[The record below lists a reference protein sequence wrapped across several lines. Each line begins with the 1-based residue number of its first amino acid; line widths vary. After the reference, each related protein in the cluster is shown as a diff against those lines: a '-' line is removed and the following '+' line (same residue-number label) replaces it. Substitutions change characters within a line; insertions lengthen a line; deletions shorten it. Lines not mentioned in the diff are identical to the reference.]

1 MILEADWKHFKQVK
15 ADALDRCCQQ
25 VLDDVRKGID
35 DPELS
40 NHAKYLYLYKLMENS
55 DKRIANIFDYNARS
69 KAMLQLALMK
79 SDGLLEAKQISGFSD
94 ELQSFINSRD

>member
-1 MILEADWKHFKQVK
+1 MISEADWKHFKQVK
-15 ADALDRCCQQ
+15 ADALEKCCQQ

-35 DPELS
+35 NPELS

-79 SDGLLEAKQISGFSD
+79 SDGLLEAKQIKGFSD
-94 ELQSFINSRD
+94 ELQSFINSHD

>member
-1 MILEADWKHFKQVK
+1 MISESDWKHFKQVK
-15 ADALDRCCQQ
+15 ADALDKCCQQ

-55 DKRIANIFDYNARS
+55 DKRIVNIFDYNARS

>member
-1 MILEADWKHFKQVK
+1 MISEADWKHFKQVK
-15 ADALDRCCQQ
+15 ADALDKCCQQ

-55 DKRIANIFDYNARS
+55 DKRIVNIFDYNARS

-94 ELQSFINSRD
+94 ELQSFINNRD

>member
-1 MILEADWKHFKQVK
+1 MISEADWKHFKQVK
-15 ADALDRCCQQ
+15 ADALDKCCQQ
-25 VLDDVRKGID
+25 VLDDVRKGIYN
-35 DPELS
+35 PELS
-40 NHAKYLYLYKLMENS
+40 NHAKYLYLYKLIENS

>member
-1 MILEADWKHFKQVK
+1 MISESDWKHFKQVK
-15 ADALDRCCQQ
+15 ADALDKCCQQ
-25 VLDDVRKGID
+25 ILDELREGID
-35 DPELS
+35 NPELS

-79 SDGLLEAKQISGFSD
+79 SDGLLDSTQVNGFSD
-94 ELQSFINSRD
+94 ELQRFINSHE

>member
-1 MILEADWKHFKQVK
+1 MISEADWKHFKQVK
-15 ADALDRCCQQ
+15 ADALDKCCQQ

>member
-1 MILEADWKHFKQVK
+1 MISEADWKHFKQVK
-15 ADALDRCCQQ
+15 ADALDKRCQQ

-55 DKRIANIFDYNARS
+55 DKRIANIFNYNARS

-94 ELQSFINSRD
+94 ELQRFINSRD

>member
-1 MILEADWKHFKQVK
+1 MISEADWKHFKQVK
-15 ADALDRCCQQ
+15 ADALDICCQQ

-79 SDGLLEAKQISGFSD
+79 SDGLLEAKQINGFSD
-94 ELQSFINSRD
+94 ELQSFINSHD

>member
-1 MILEADWKHFKQVK
+1 MISEADWKHFKQVK
-15 ADALDRCCQQ
+15 ADALDKCCQQ

-35 DPELS
+35 NPELS
-40 NHAKYLYLYKLMENS
+40 NHAKYLYLYKLIENS

-79 SDGLLEAKQISGFSD
+79 SEGLLEAKQISGFSD
-94 ELQSFINSRD
+94 ELQRFINSRD

>member
-1 MILEADWKHFKQVK
+1 MISEADWKHFKQVK
-15 ADALDRCCQQ
+15 ADALDICCQQ

-55 DKRIANIFDYNARS
+55 DKRIVNIFDYNARS

-79 SDGLLEAKQISGFSD
+79 SDGLLEAKQISGFSY

>member
-1 MILEADWKHFKQVK
+1 MISEADWKHFKQVK

-25 VLDDVRKGID
+25 VLDDVRKGIE

-69 KAMLQLALMK
+69 KAMLQLVLMK

>member
-1 MILEADWKHFKQVK
+1 MISESDWKHFKQVK
-15 ADALDRCCQQ
+15 ADALDKCCQQ
-25 VLDDVRKGID
+25 ILDELREGID
-35 DPELS
+35 NPELS

-79 SDGLLEAKQISGFSD
+79 SDGLLDSTQVNGFSD
-94 ELQSFINSRD
+94 ELQRFINNHE

>member
-1 MILEADWKHFKQVK
+1 MISEADWKHFKQVK
-15 ADALDRCCQQ
+15 ADALDKCCQQ

-55 DKRIANIFDYNARS
+55 DKRIANIFNYNARS
-69 KAMLQLALMK
+69 KAMLQLVLMK

>member
-1 MILEADWKHFKQVK
+1 MISEADWKHFKQVK
-15 ADALDRCCQQ
+15 ADALDKCCQQ
-25 VLDDVRKGID
+25 VLDDVRKGIE

-55 DKRIANIFDYNARS
+55 DKRIANIFNYNARS

>member
-1 MILEADWKHFKQVK
+1 MISEADWKHFKQVK
-15 ADALDRCCQQ
+15 ADALDKCCQQ

-35 DPELS
+35 DPKLS

-79 SDGLLEAKQISGFSD
+79 SDGLLEAKQISDFSD

>member
-1 MILEADWKHFKQVK
+1 MISEADWKHFKQVK
-15 ADALDRCCQQ
+15 ADALDKCCQQ
-25 VLDDVRKGID
+25 VLDDVRRGID
-35 DPELS
+35 NPELS
-40 NHAKYLYLYKLMENS
+40 NHAKYLYLYKLIDNS

>member
-1 MILEADWKHFKQVK
+1 MISEADWKHFKQVK
-15 ADALDRCCQQ
+15 ADALDKCCQQ
-25 VLDDVRKGID
+25 VLDDVRKGIYN
-35 DPELS
+35 PELS
-40 NHAKYLYLYKLMENS
+40 NHAKYLYLYKLIENS

-69 KAMLQLALMK
+69 KAMLQLVLTK

>member
-1 MILEADWKHFKQVK
+1 MISEADWKHFKQVK
-15 ADALDRCCQQ
+15 ADALDKCCQQ
-25 VLDDVRKGID
+25 VLDDVRNGID

>member
-1 MILEADWKHFKQVK
+1 MISEADWKHFKQVK
-15 ADALDRCCQQ
+15 ADALDICCQQ
-25 VLDDVRKGID
+25 VLEDVRKGID

-55 DKRIANIFDYNARS
+55 DKRIVNIFDYNARS

>member
-1 MILEADWKHFKQVK
+1 MISEADWKHFKQVK
-15 ADALDRCCQQ
+15 ADALDKCCQQ

-40 NHAKYLYLYKLMENS
+40 NHAKYLYLYKLMEKS

>member
-1 MILEADWKHFKQVK
+1 MISEADWKHFKQVK
-15 ADALDRCCQQ
+15 ADALDKCCQQ

-55 DKRIANIFDYNARS
+55 DKRIVNIFDYNARS

-94 ELQSFINSRD
+94 ELQSLINSRD

>member
-1 MILEADWKHFKQVK
+1 MISEADWKHFKQVK

-55 DKRIANIFDYNARS
+55 DKRIVNIFDYNARS

>member
-1 MILEADWKHFKQVK
+1 M
-15 ADALDRCCQQ
+15 
-25 VLDDVRKGID
+25 DDVRKGID

-55 DKRIANIFDYNARS
+55 DKRIVNIFDYNARS

>member
-1 MILEADWKHFKQVK
+1 MISEADWKHFKQVK

-94 ELQSFINSRD
+94 ELQNFINSRD

>member
-1 MILEADWKHFKQVK
+1 MISEADWKHFKQVK
-15 ADALDRCCQQ
+15 VDALDKCCQQ
-25 VLDDVRKGID
+25 VLDEIRKGID
-35 DPELS
+35 NPELS

-79 SDGLLEAKQISGFSD
+79 SDGLLEAKQINGFSD
-94 ELQSFINSRD
+94 ELQSFINSHD

>member
-1 MILEADWKHFKQVK
+1 MISEADWKHFKQVK
-15 ADALDRCCQQ
+15 ADALDKCCQQ
-25 VLDDVRKGID
+25 VLDDVRKGIE

-40 NHAKYLYLYKLMENS
+40 NHAKYLYLYKLIDNS

-69 KAMLQLALMK
+69 KAMLQLVLMK

>member
-1 MILEADWKHFKQVK
+1 MISEADWKHFKQVK
-15 ADALDRCCQQ
+15 ADALDKCCQQ

-35 DPELS
+35 NPELS
-40 NHAKYLYLYKLMENS
+40 NHAKYLYLYKLIENS

>member
-1 MILEADWKHFKQVK
+1 MISEADWKHFKQVK
-15 ADALDRCCQQ
+15 ADALDKCCQQ

-35 DPELS
+35 DPKLS

-55 DKRIANIFDYNARS
+55 DKSIANIFDYNARS

>member
-1 MILEADWKHFKQVK
+1 MISEADWKHFKQVK
-15 ADALDRCCQQ
+15 EDALDKCCQQ
-25 VLDDVRKGID
+25 VLDDVRKGIYN
-35 DPELS
+35 PELS

-79 SDGLLEAKQISGFSD
+79 SDGLLEAKQINGFSD
-94 ELQSFINSRD
+94 ELQSFINSHD

>member
-1 MILEADWKHFKQVK
+1 MISEADWKHFKQVK

-69 KAMLQLALMK
+69 KAMLQLVLMK

>member
-1 MILEADWKHFKQVK
+1 MISEADWKHFKQVK
-15 ADALDRCCQQ
+15 ADALDKCCQQ
-25 VLDDVRKGID
+25 VLDEMRKGID
-35 DPELS
+35 NPELS

-79 SDGLLEAKQISGFSD
+79 SDGLLEAKQINGFSD
-94 ELQSFINSRD
+94 ELQTFINSHD